1 MSAPSGKPA
10 DKPAAEPVR
19 EAARDDASERAI
31 AIPLPTP
38 EHPSVRH
45 LAVESEILDELRRMN
60 RLLYSITYG
69 PRRYTLAFL
78 SGIVRGLG
86 AALGATVIFALCLA
100 ALSRLDTTPLI
111 GNYIRRVHAFIERHE
126 PSAIQTQTSTAATP
140 TPTLAP

>member
-10 DKPAAEPVR
+10 EKPAGEPVR

-31 AIPLPTP
+31 AIPLPVP
-38 EHPSVRH
+38 ESPSVRH
-45 LAVESEILDELRRMN
+45 LAIETEILDEMKRMN

-86 AALGATVIFALCLA
+86 AALGATVIFALLLA
-100 ALSRLDTTPLI
+100 TLSRLDTTPLI

-126 PSAIQTQTSTAATP
+126 PTAAQTQTNAATP